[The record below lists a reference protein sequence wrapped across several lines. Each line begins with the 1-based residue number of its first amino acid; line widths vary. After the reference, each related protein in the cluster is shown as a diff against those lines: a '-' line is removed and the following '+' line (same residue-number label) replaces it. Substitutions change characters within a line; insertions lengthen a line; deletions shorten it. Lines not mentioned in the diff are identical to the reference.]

1 MSPAL
6 PLVSIGMPAYN
17 GSTTIAEALAS
28 LLSQDYENLELII
41 SDDGSQDGTFDICS
55 RFAASDS
62 RVRLVRHSQN
72 CGAYAN
78 FNDVFRLAG
87 GDYFMWSAQDDRWH
101 PHFVRRCVEQ
111 LTHNSDAV
119 LCYSE
124 MQPIAPD
131 GTSLGDPL
139 TDLAADDADVVA
151 RWRRVLEDWRLNACV
166 YGMMRR
172 DVAARTKLLRIR
184 LAADVVFVA
193 QMALFGRVL
202 HVPEVLHFKR
212 RPVRLSDYRSWREM
226 LDYVG
231 GAGQRV
237 PRMLR
242 RQVMRELVLAVDAS
256 PHSPRIKKRLA
267 RTCWQ
272 VYFRRG
278 YWHHDLK
285 EVLRSLIGPSRY
297 DRVVGPI
304 KRFKQL
310 GAWS

>member
-1 MSPAL
+1 LSPAL

-41 SDDGSQDGTFDICS
+41 SDDGSQDGTLDICS

-310 GAWS
+310 GVWS